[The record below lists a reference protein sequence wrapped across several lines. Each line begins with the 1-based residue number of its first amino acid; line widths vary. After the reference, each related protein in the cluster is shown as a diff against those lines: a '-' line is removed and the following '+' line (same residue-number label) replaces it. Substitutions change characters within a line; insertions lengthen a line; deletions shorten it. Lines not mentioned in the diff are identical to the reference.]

1 MSLLV
6 NVVVIKKK
14 VRFFFDSDTLVMDLC
29 QNVQKVNFE
38 EKSKLQEH
46 ASLFSANGHSYFFLL
61 WNVMVPH
68 CAFYT

>member
-6 NVVVIKKK
+6 ILVVAKKSK
-14 VRFFFDSDTLVMDLC
+14 IFFGSDTLVMDLC

-46 ASLFSANGHSYFFLL
+46 TSLFSANGHTHTHFFHL
-61 WNVMVPH
+61 
-68 CAFYT
+68 